1 MHPPLE
7 KAKYLLSLDLINC
20 YLNSN
25 TLGSGNKNQC
35 YTLEDVFKCTNG
47 QENGEVN
54 IQNGLWSLAP
64 GKDKLLYSST
74 VIPTNSNL
82 NLENVDWASLP
93 LGEII

>member
-7 KAKYLLSLDLINC
+7 KSKYLLSLDLINS

-35 YTLEDVFKCTNG
+35 YTLEDVFKCTND
-47 QENGEVN
+47 QQNGEVN

-64 GKDKLLYSST
+64 GKDKLLCSST
-74 VIPTNSNL
+74 VLFNNTNF

-93 LGEII
+93 LGGII